1 MRWLVTAAL
10 ALALLAGCVPGAE
23 EGKLY
28 FESGYEAGYADGQ
41 KDLEEAVIEAHE
53 QGLKEGH
60 TAALEEY
67 DCLLKRPT
75 YDEAVAF
82 LEKDNSNLLM
92 GNCLTLTESVNNNA
106 KEQGIWSQAVFFNY
120 YTGSSYGFHAI
131 VAFDTTDKGLVYFEP
146 MADEEVELIMGEDYS
161 AQLCESGEICPVS
174 KMFVKQI
181 GVIK

>member
-1 MRWLVTAAL
+1 MRRILVAVVAL
-10 ALALLAGCVPGAE
+10 TLLVGCLPGVE
-23 EGKLY
+23 EHHLY
-28 FESGYEAGYADGQ
+28 FETGYEAGYADGQ
-41 KDLEEAVIEAHE
+41 KDLERAVAESHE

-67 DCLLKRPT
+67 DCLLKRPS
-75 YDEAVAF
+75 YNEAVAF

-146 MADEEVELIMGEDYS
+146 QFDDEVQVTLGKSFSQMNSYRESSFDDTIMD
-161 AQLCESGEICPVS
+161 IV
-174 KMFVKQI
+174 
-181 GVIK
+181 VIW